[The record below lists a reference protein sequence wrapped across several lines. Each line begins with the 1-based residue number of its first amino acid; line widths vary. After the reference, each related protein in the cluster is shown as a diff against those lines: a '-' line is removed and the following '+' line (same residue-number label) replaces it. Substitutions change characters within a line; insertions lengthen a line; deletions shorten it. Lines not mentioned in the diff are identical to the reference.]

1 MIHRFLDVGKN
12 CGFCLEHSLDYL
24 LSWTNKSPCCKQ
36 SHGEVK
42 VESTEVSKHQQGTEV
57 NQQTLEWTWN

>member
-24 LSWTNKSPCCKQ
+24 LSWTNNNAGWKQ
-36 SHGEVK
+36 VTREVVISSVK
-42 VESTEVSKHQQGTEV
+42 RDEARMGRVSDGGF
-57 NQQTLEWTWN
+57 